1 MVFMDLVIKFEPI
14 VEITNNI
21 RVQTIMNKP

>member
-1 MVFMDLVIKFEPI
+1 MVFMDLIIKFEPI
-14 VEITNNI
+14 LEITTNI